1 MRDFKTFLALLILF
15 SFVNLNAQNFEL
27 GKVSIAEIKEKQHP
41 KDTNAV
47 AAILFKNGKTKFEYS
62 SRNGFVVITE
72 VTMRIKI
79 YKKEGYD
86 WANFTLPYYV
96 GYENY
101 NDDTVKFSNAVTY
114 NIENGVL
121 VKTKLTTEG
130 NFKKNVN
137 EYWNEASITLP
148 NVKEGS
154 VIEFKYVLKT
164 ENIVKFPVFYFQDKI
179 PVNYAEYTTNIPYFF
194 TYKPIQL
201 GYVDVKMDSKVVD
214 GGFSFE
220 DKNSQTVMLTF
231 NQLKT
236 KYTAENI
243 PALKEESYVDNIQ
256 NYQSSLHHEL
266 EKTNFPDENE
276 KNYSKDWDGVAKII
290 YAEKEFGKE
299 LQENSFLIDD
309 VKTILKDIDSKEE
322 RLATVFK
329 FVQSRMNWNND
340 NGYYTDKGVKQAYI
354 DRTGNVAEINFIL
367 ISMLKLAGLDAS
379 PVLLS
384 TKEHGI
390 PVFPNRT
397 VFNYVIAL
405 VVIDGKPILL
415 DATHKFT
422 TINILPLNVLN
433 WKGRLIK
440 QEGISQEVDLVPTKA
455 SAKHHTLLVKMDK
468 TGKMEGKYRLQ
479 MTDYEAY
486 SFREKYAEMNTDAY
500 LEKKEN
506 EIGDINIQDYSIDNK
521 RTDFANPIVETF
533 NFTANNH
540 CEIIGDKIYVNPLLF
555 FTQSK
560 NPFVQEKR
568 GMPIYFGYPEL
579 EKFIISFEIPDGFT
593 VESMPLPMRISTDG
607 KELSFLINV
616 VNEGNRVQILVTKE
630 INLAII
636 HADFYDSIKEFYQK
650 MIDKQNEKIVLKKI
664 QP

>member
-1 MRDFKTFLALLILF
+1 MKNIKTVLGLFILF
-15 SFVNLNAQNFEL
+15 SFVTLNAQNFEL
-27 GKVSIAEIKEKQHP
+27 GKVSIAELKEKQHP
-41 KDTNAV
+41 KDTSAV

-62 SRNGFVVITE
+62 SVNGFAAITE

-86 WANFTLPYYV
+86 WANFALPYYV

-114 NIENGVL
+114 NLENGAI
-121 VKTKLTTEG
+121 VKTKLNSEG
-130 NFKKNVN
+130 SFKKNVN

-179 PVNYAEYTTNIPYFF
+179 PVNNAEYTTNIPYFF

-201 GYVDVKMDSKVVD
+201 GYVDIKMDSKVAS
-214 GGFSFE
+214 GSFSFE
-220 DKNSQTVMLTF
+220 DKNRQTVMLTF

-236 KYTAENI
+236 KYTAEDI

-266 EKTNFPDENE
+266 EKTNFPDEKE

-299 LQENSFLIDD
+299 LQENSFLVND

-322 RLATVFK
+322 RLAAVFK

-379 PVLLS
+379 PVLVS
-384 TKEHGI
+384 TREHGI

-397 VFNYVIAL
+397 VFNYVIAA
-405 VVIDGKPILL
+405 VVIDGKQILL
-415 DATHKFT
+415 DATHKYT
-422 TINILPLNVLN
+422 TQNILPLNVLN

-440 QEGISQEVDLVPTKA
+440 QEGISQEIDLVPAKA
-455 SAKHHTLLVKMDK
+455 SGKHHTLMVKMDK

-500 LEKKEN
+500 LEKIEN
-506 EIGDINIQDYSIDNK
+506 DIGDFNIQDYAIDNK
-521 RTDFANPIVETF
+521 RTDFANPILETF
-533 NFTANNH
+533 TFTADNH
-540 CEIIGDKIYVNPLLF
+540 CEIIGDKIYINPLLF

-568 GMPIYFGYPEL
+568 GMPIYFGYPKL
-579 EKFIISFEIPDGFT
+579 EKYIISFEIPEGFA

-630 INLAII
+630 INLAIV

>member
-27 GKVSIAEIKEKQHP
+27 GKVSIAELKERQHL
-41 KDTNAV
+41 KDTSAV
-47 AAILFKNGKTKFEYS
+47 AAVLFKKGKTSFDYS
-62 SRNGFVVITE
+62 LKNGFVVVTE

-86 WANFTLPYYV
+86 WANFTMPYYV

-101 NDDTVKFSNAVTY
+101 NDDVVKFSNAVTY
-114 NIENGVL
+114 NLVNGAIEKSKQNS
-121 VKTKLTTEG
+121 EG
-130 NFKKNVN
+130 SFKKKVN

-148 NVKEGS
+148 NVKVGS

-164 ENIVKFPVFYFQDKI
+164 ENIVKFPVFFFQDKI

-194 TYKPIQL
+194 TYKPIQV
-201 GYVDVKMDSKVVD
+201 GYVDIKMDSKVVD
-214 GGFSFE
+214 GGFSFD
-220 DKNSQTVMLTF
+220 DKSQQTVMLSF
-231 NQLKT
+231 KQLKT
-236 KYTAENI
+236 KYTAEHI
-243 PALKEESYVDNIQ
+243 SALKEENYVDNIQ
-256 NYQSSLHHEL
+256 NYQSSLLHEL
-266 EKTNFPDENE
+266 EKTNFPDEKE
-276 KNYSKDWDGVAKII
+276 KNYSKDWDGVAKAI
-290 YAEKEFGKE
+290 YEEKEFGKE
-299 LQENSFLIDD
+299 LEERPFLLDD
-309 VKTILKDIDSKEE
+309 LKTILNGIDSQEK
-322 RLATVFK
+322 RLDVVFR
-329 FVQSRMNWNND
+329 FVQSKMNWNND
-340 NGYYTDKGVKQAYI
+340 YGYYTDKGVKQAYS
-354 DRTGNVAEINFIL
+354 DRVGNVAEINFIL

-379 PVLLS
+379 PVLVS

-397 VFNYVIAL
+397 VFNYVIAA
-405 VVIDGKPILL
+405 VVIDGKQILL

-422 TINILPLNVLN
+422 TPNILPLNVLN
-433 WKGRLIK
+433 WKGRLVR
-440 QEGISQEVDLVPTKA
+440 QEGVSQEVDLVPTKA
-455 SAKHHTLLVKMDK
+455 SAKHHTLMFKMDK

-506 EIGDINIQDYSIDNK
+506 EIGSINIQDYSIDNK
-521 RTDFANPIVETF
+521 RTDFANPIVETY

-568 GMPIYFGYPEL
+568 GMPIYFGYPKL
-579 EKFIISFEIPDGFT
+579 EKFIISIEIPDGFT
-593 VESMPLPMRISTDG
+593 VESIPLPMRISTDG

-616 VNEGNRVQILVTKE
+616 VKEGNLVRVIVTKE
-630 INLAII
+630 VNLAKV

>member
-455 SAKHHTLLVKMDK
+455 SAKHHTLMVKMDK

>member
-1 MRDFKTFLALLILF
+1 MKNIKTVLGLFILF
-15 SFVNLNAQNFEL
+15 SFVTLNAQNFEL
-27 GKVSIAEIKEKQHP
+27 GKVSIAELKEKQHP
-41 KDTNAV
+41 KDTSAV

-62 SRNGFVVITE
+62 SVNGFAAITE

-114 NIENGVL
+114 NLENGAI
-121 VKTKLTTEG
+121 VKTKLNSEG
-130 NFKKNVN
+130 SFKKNVN

-179 PVNYAEYTTNIPYFF
+179 PVNNAEYTTNIPYFF

-201 GYVDVKMDSKVVD
+201 GYVDIKMDSKVAS
-214 GGFSFE
+214 GSFSFE
-220 DKNSQTVMLTF
+220 DKNRQTVMLTF

-236 KYTAENI
+236 KYTAEDI

-266 EKTNFPDENE
+266 EKTNFPDEKE

-299 LQENSFLIDD
+299 LQENSFLVND

-322 RLATVFK
+322 RLAAVFK

-379 PVLLS
+379 PVLVS
-384 TKEHGI
+384 TREHGI

-397 VFNYVIAL
+397 VFNYVIAA
-405 VVIDGKPILL
+405 VVIDGKQILL
-415 DATHKFT
+415 DATHKYT
-422 TINILPLNVLN
+422 TQNILPLNVLN

-440 QEGISQEVDLVPTKA
+440 QEGISQEIDLVPAKA
-455 SAKHHTLLVKMDK
+455 SGKHHTLMVKMDK

-500 LEKKEN
+500 LEKIEN
-506 EIGDINIQDYSIDNK
+506 DIGDFNIQDYAIDNK
-521 RTDFANPIVETF
+521 RTDFANPILETF
-533 NFTANNH
+533 TFTADNH
-540 CEIIGDKIYVNPLLF
+540 CEIIGDKIYINPLLF

-568 GMPIYFGYPEL
+568 GMPIYFGYPKL
-579 EKFIISFEIPDGFT
+579 EKYIISFEIPEGFA

-630 INLAII
+630 INLAIV